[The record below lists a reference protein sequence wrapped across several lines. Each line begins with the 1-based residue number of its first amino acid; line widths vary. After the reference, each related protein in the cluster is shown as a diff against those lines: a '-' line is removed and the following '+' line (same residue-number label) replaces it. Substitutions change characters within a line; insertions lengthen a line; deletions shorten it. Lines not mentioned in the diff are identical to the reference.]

1 MSICNLLGCLEV
13 YVSFPVVSLK
23 IDTTIFVCKLEWKE
37 PQCKA
42 VSICYGQQQCAEEG

>member
-42 VSICYGQQQCAEEG
+42 VSICYGQQQCA